1 MFLFLGGTNSHIGKD
16 FAPAPAAALAFD
28 LAPAAA
34 LALPPVLLF
43 ILLLLTLLL
52 LLLPLTSMTLAL
64 TFPLLEYVVESGDD
78 FSRSSHKVVLIT
90 NWEGN

>member
-16 FAPAPAAALAFD
+16 FAPAPAALAFD